1 MVEVRLRKPAARA
14 IRVSFFMLFPFRSL
28 ISFLSQPRIQT
39 IPQGVAD
46 SVSHAKA
53 YKVTPVTNQLRQSID
68 IPLVEKLIGGQL
80 SPKEY
85 ADTSGNQMQDA
96 ANAAGVAH

>member
-1 MVEVRLRKPAARA
+1 MSPEIQKIALSKGVGVYVPTDK
-14 IRVSFFMLFPFRSL
+14 SL
-28 ISFLSQPRIQT
+28 LSWSVQQNL